1 MADIE
6 RALEALQ
13 ERVARL
19 EDQVALYQLMMSY
32 GPAVDS
38 GSSDF
43 TAGLWTD
50 DGVYD
55 YDNASADLAG
65 APAIKAMV
73 EGPQHQGYIMD
84 GCAHVIGM
92 PFLQIDGDTAV
103 ATCYASLNHYTGD
116 GFRIGRITANR
127 WEFVRTAGGWRV
139 QRRTNRILNG
149 EEEPRAILRR
159 GIGEAGESAQ

>member
-1 MADIE
+1 MSDVESIV
-6 RALEALQ
+6 RDLQ

-32 GPAVDS
+32 GPSVDS

-43 TAGLWTD
+43 AAGLWTD

-55 YDNASADLAG
+55 FDNVSDVLAG

-73 EGPQHQGYIMD
+73 EGPRHQAYIHA
-84 GCAHVIGM
+84 GCAHLVGM
-92 PFLQIDGDTAV
+92 PYLEIDGDRAV
-103 ATCYASLNHYTGD
+103 ATGYASLNHFDGD

-127 WEFVRTAGGWRV
+127 WEFVRMPTGWRV
-139 QRRTNRILNG
+139 KNRTNRILNG
-149 EEEPRAILRR
+149 EEEPRALLRR
-159 GIGEAGESAQ
+159 GIVNP